1 MPDLPPDEYRALVRA
16 IAAQMQPSADISKT
30 IESTLLR
37 ADATAA
43 DVDHVCSEALQF
55 GFAGV
60 CVNPAWLASAVAA
73 LRGSPV
79 LAVTVVDFP
88 LGAAT
93 ASSKLDAADN
103 ALRLGA
109 DELDLVLN
117 LGLLK
122 SGRDDEAQLEVAAVA
137 ALAHAAGARL
147 KLILETALLSHDQK
161 LRACALA
168 RAAGCDFLKTST
180 GTIPNGGA
188 TVEDVALLRAQA
200 APGMGVK
207 AAGGIRTAAQARALL
222 AAGASRLGTSYPRA
236 LLL

>member
-1 MPDLPPDEYRALVRA
+1 
-16 IAAQMQPSADISKT
+16 
-30 IESTLLR
+30 
-37 ADATAA
+37 
-43 DVDHVCSEALQF
+43 
-55 GFAGV
+55 
-60 CVNPAWLASAVAA
+60 
-73 LRGSPV
+73 GSPV
-79 LAVTVVDFP
+79 LAITVVDYP

-93 ASSKLDAADN
+93 ATTKLQAADD

-109 DELDLVLN
+109 DELDMVLN

-122 SGRDDEAQLEVAAVA
+122 SGRAGQAQLEVAAVA
-137 ALAHAAGARL
+137 SLVHAAGARL
-147 KLILETALLSHDQK
+147 KLILETALLTPDEK

-207 AAGGIRTAAQARALL
+207 AAGGIRTPALARALL
-222 AAGASRLGTSYPRA
+222 AAGASRLGTTHPRA
-236 LLL
+236 LLGG